1 MDADIAIKNGTII
14 TMDNNARIIEN
25 GFLLIKDKKILALGP
40 MEEFPEGTYNE
51 ILNAGNHLV
60 LPGFVNTHTH
70 LPMVILRGIAEDLVL
85 HKWLELIWKYEAKLG
100 ADDFYLGTIIA
111 CLESIRSGVT
121 CVHDMYLDE
130 FPIAKACIDTGMRAV
145 LSYGMIDLF
154 ADDNAKK
161 RESELAITKKLLNTY
176 PKENELITIS
186 IAPHAPYTNTAEML
200 LASRDLAIEYNVP
213 IHIHLAET
221 KKEFDDF
228 KKEHNKTPVQYLESL
243 GFFDN
248 VNVITAHS
256 IWLSEEDIEILKN
269 RGVRVTHN
277 PASNMKLGSGIA
289 KISEMQKAGIL
300 IGLGTDGAASNN
312 NLSMLS
318 DMRLM
323 AFLQKVS
330 HLDPEVLTSYDV
342 VRMATIDGAKI
353 LGLGNKI
360 GSLEEGKYADIVVY
374 DLNDVNIT
382 PASNYYSTIVY
393 SLKEYNIDHVI
404 LNGKILYKNKSFIN
418 PSKVESYIKSFQDF
432 IRDLPKRLE
441 S

>member
-1 MDADIAIKNGTII
+1 MDTNS
-14 TMDNNARIIEN
+14 NIIEN
-25 GFLLIKDKKILALGP
+25 GFLLIKEKKIFALGSMREYP
-40 MEEFPEGTYNE
+40 DGTYGE
-51 ILNAGNHLV
+51 IVDAKNHLV
-60 LPGFVNTHTH
+60 MPGFVNTHTH

-85 HKWLELIWKYEAKLG
+85 HKWLDLIWKYEAKLG

-154 ADDNAKK
+154 ADNKVKK
-161 RESELAITKKLLNTY
+161 RESELKITKDLLNTY

-186 IAPHAPYTNTAEML
+186 IAPHAPYTNTPEML
-200 LASRDLAIEYNVP
+200 LASKDLAIKYNVP
-213 IHIHLAET
+213 IHIHIAET
-221 KKEFDDF
+221 KKELDDF
-228 KKEHNKTPVQYLESL
+228 KKEYEKSPVQYLEDL
-243 GFFDN
+243 GFFEG
-248 VNVITAHS
+248 VNIIAAHS
-256 IWLSEEDIEILKN
+256 IWLSDEDIEIFKK

-277 PASNMKLGSGIA
+277 PASNMKLGSGVA
-289 KISEMQKAGIL
+289 RISEMQKAGIL
-300 IGLGTDGAASNN
+300 VGLGTDGAASNN

-323 AFLQKVS
+323 AFLQKVT

-353 LGLGNKI
+353 LGLEDKI
-360 GSLEEGKYADIVVY
+360 GSLEVGKYADIVIF

-404 LNGKILYKNKSFIN
+404 INGKILYKNKSFID
-418 PSKVESYIKSFQDF
+418 PSKVKSYIESFQNL
-432 IRDLPKRLE
+432 IRDLPQRLRE
-441 S
+441 